1 MEEWAEAGETD
12 FDLPELDADQEYLV
26 GLFFDLGPTR
36 GNGMGEGPTD
46 WDILLPYATAK
57 GLDSD
62 DTAILSDMCKGYHAE
77 RQSGE
82 NPLTIAPVDRGSGI
96 PLAGCL
102 NSCRCAAR

>member
-12 FDLPELDADQEYLV
+12 FDLPELDADQEYLI
-26 GLFFDLGPTR
+26 GFFFDLGPTR

-82 NPLTIAPVDRGSGI
+82 NPLTIAPVERD
-96 PLAGCL
+96 
-102 NSCRCAAR
+102 